1 MTTIDN
7 NQLVDNKTAA
17 EILQISHRTLMIWRS
32 SGRYGI
38 PYIKIGTKVRY
49 KRGDLQAWLDSRYNT
64 TGFTKENS

>member
-1 MTTIDN
+1 MNTIDN
-7 NQLVDNKTAA
+7 NQLVDNETAA
-17 EILQISHRTLMIWRS
+17 AILQVSPGTLMVWRS

-38 PYIKIGTKVRY
+38 PYIKIGAKVRY